1 MFILITQLVSGP
13 RANRAVA
20 GKHRNKQGS
29 PMTYVER
36 FSEEILKW
44 PNVSRHPH
52 RFGGREFRFGKAEIG
67 HIHIGGVLDIPFPRS
82 VHAVLLRDGLAEE
95 HRWVPDSGWIT
106 TNVRNDEEWK
116 HGIWLMELSYLRYAL
131 KTAMDARAVLDRR
144 GAELHLTP
152 EFKSLLEPFVP
163 KSIPA

>member
-1 MFILITQLVSGP
+1 MFILITQLMSGP
-13 RANRAVA
+13 RVNRAVA
-20 GKHRNKQGS
+20 GKHPNKQGS

-82 VHAVLLRDGLAEE
+82 VHDVLLRDGLAEE

-106 TNVRNDEEWK
+106 TNVRNDEELK

-131 KTAMDARAVLDRR
+131 KTAMDARAMLDRR